1 MRRYSSR
8 QSKTFSVKRRT
19 RTILSIVADVLV
31 AVLIVVISSL
41 LSSWSVF
48 TLTNVQVSGV
58 GQDEATAINNIA
70 MRAISGKY
78 LGAFSRAN
86 LFIYPKTHIK
96 QLIKQTY
103 PDIET
108 VDVARAGLHT
118 LTVII
123 HDKIPSALVCAT
135 LPDFNGNDLS
145 LEDPGA
151 CYFTDV
157 TGLIFKKAPSFS
169 GTMYNRYYIP
179 DLASNTDD
187 ASSTTLVG
195 QYATSTDEFNRI
207 QRVYSVVNQNDIIV
221 DAIFI
226 KGGGEYELYVRNPDM
241 SSSTVVVYFNTIS
254 STTEQLSNLISFW
267 NHSVDVARTKNERLE
282 FDYIDVRYSPNV
294 YHRFA
299 R

>member
-1 MRRYSSR
+1 MRRHLSR
-8 QSKTFSVKRRT
+8 QSKTFAVRRRT
-19 RTILSIVADVLV
+19 RTMASIVAVVLV
-31 AVLIVVISSL
+31 AILVIVIPSL

-58 GQDEATAINNIA
+58 DQNEATAIHDIA
-70 MRAISGKY
+70 MQAISGKY
-78 LGAFSRAN
+78 LGAFSRVN
-86 LFIYPKTHIK
+86 SFIYPKSHIK
-96 QLIKQTY
+96 QLVKQKY

-108 VDVARAGLHT
+108 IDVTRADLHT
-118 LTVII
+118 LTVTI

-151 CYFTDV
+151 CYFTDA

-179 DLASNTDD
+179 DLASNTGET
-187 ASSTTLVG
+187 SSTTLVG
-195 QYATSTDEFNRI
+195 QYATSTSEFNRI
-207 QRVYSVVNQNDIIV
+207 QQVYSVVKQNDITA
-221 DAIFI
+221 DAILM
-226 KGGGEYELYVRNPDM
+226 KGAGEYELYVRNPNT
-241 SSSTVVVYFNTIS
+241 SSSTAVVYFNTTS
-254 STTEQLSNLISFW
+254 STTEQVSNLISFW
-267 NHSVDVARTKNERLE
+267 NHSVDVARSKNQRLE